1 MERPSSSR
9 KKISKN
15 VVIAIAVIAIVFFA
29 LATGEIMGLL
39 VNQSSDSPTPT
50 PTASPSPA
58 ATPTI
63 ISSTPSSSF
72 EPYDFNMYFTW
83 VPGDFNITNTLNM
96 IQGGKF
102 EDQMTLSTI
111 SGNTLSVNT
120 SDVIWSADSGSSG
133 IQCSFGSTSYADPGF
148 TSQFFGDAWAYGFNS
163 MLTMTVPS
171 STPTNNYTITI
182 TAKIGSVSHSISFL
196 VSVRSSVVTVSGT
209 VNVGNS
215 GITPYQIQFH
225 DLRFPTDGYF
235 ATITGNTYSISIPN
249 DAVYFVRVSKAEGL
263 SYLWYNCD
271 TFFQLEVSAGSTS
284 MTQDFTVLGS

>member
-1 MERPSSSR
+1 MRKAVWVTAVLVILSVSLVGATALDRPFDNS
-9 KKISKN
+9 
-15 VVIAIAVIAIVFFA
+15 AITTQTPTPAA
-29 LATGEIMGLL
+29 
-39 VNQSSDSPTPT
+39 SHSPTP
-50 PTASPSPA
+50 SPI
-58 ATPTI
+58 PTI
-63 ISSTPSSSF
+63 TNSTPNPSF
-72 EPYDFNMYFTW
+72 GPYDFNMHFTW

-120 SDVIWSADSGSSG
+120 SDVIWSADTGSSG
-133 IQCSFGSTSYADPGF
+133 IQCSFSSTSYADPGF
-148 TSQFFGDAWAYGFNS
+148 TSQFFGDACAYGFNS
-163 MLTMTVPS
+163 MFMMTVPS
-171 STPTNNYTITI
+171 SIPTNNYTVTI

-209 VNVGNS
+209 VNVGSS

-249 DAVYFVRVSKAEGL
+249 NAVYFVRVSKAEGL